1 MRLSRIILL
10 AGLLAWQEARGQLI
24 LTEEENIAWINRL
37 RDENELAEQLAM
49 LRMRILSDTNVY
61 VKNIGDRVV
70 LRTERDKGKE
80 LGLCKPMLIV
90 EGYFIQATNDTDNQI
105 VEDLADELV
114 TDNIKQLKVVDG
126 EKAKA
131 LFGRNG
137 WCGVILL
144 STTNRKA
151 RKSLLRYKL

>member
-1 MRLSRIILL
+1 MRFPTIILL
-10 AGLLAWQEARGQLI
+10 AGILTWYEAKGQLV
-24 LTEEENIAWINRL
+24 LTEEENIAWINKL
-37 RDENELAEQLAM
+37 RDPNELTEQLAM

-70 LRTERDKGKE
+70 VRSERHKGKE

-90 EGYFIQATNDTDNQI
+90 EGYFIATDDTDNQI
-105 VEDLADELV
+105 VEDLADELT

-126 EKAKA
+126 DKAKA
-131 LFGRNG
+131 LFGQNG

-144 STTNRKA
+144 STKNRKG
-151 RKSLLRYKL
+151 RKSLLRYKI